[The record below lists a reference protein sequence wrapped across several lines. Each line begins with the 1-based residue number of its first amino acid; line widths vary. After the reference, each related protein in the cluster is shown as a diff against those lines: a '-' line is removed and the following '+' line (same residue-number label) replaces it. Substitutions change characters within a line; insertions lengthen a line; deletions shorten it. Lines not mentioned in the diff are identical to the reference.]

1 MNEKMVKLG
10 TKRSV
15 IRELFEYGLKR
26 KKEIGENK
34 VFDFSIGNP
43 SIPAPECVTLTM
55 ERLLKEVEPTALHG
69 YTPAPGAP
77 AVREKIAEYIRKE
90 FGAQCRAE
98 NIYMT
103 CGAAAALTS
112 VITAV
117 TENRGD
123 EIITFTPFFPEY
135 KVFIEHAGAKLVTID
150 CAAPGFELPTNKLLE
165 AITEKT
171 RAVIINSPNNPT
183 GRVIPES
190 EIVALAK
197 ILTEKSAEYG
207 KPIYLIADE
216 PYREL
221 VYGGVKVPFV
231 PNYYDNTIV
240 CYSFSKSMSL
250 PGERIGYA
258 FVSPKCEKPDLVFTA
273 VAGAARA
280 LGFVCAPSILQ
291 FTVAENYGK
300 TADIAA
306 YEKNRELLY
315 DFLVK
320 TGYTVVKP
328 DGAFYLFVKALEEDA
343 GAFSEKAK
351 RHELLLV
358 PSDDFGC
365 PGYVRIAY
373 CTAYDT
379 IVNSLA
385 AFKALFDEYA
395 RLTPPQ
401 V

>member
-10 TKRSV
+10 TKKSV

-43 SIPAPECVTLTM
+43 SIPAPECVTRTM
-55 ERLLKEVEPTALHG
+55 ERLLQETDSTALHG

-90 FGAQCRAE
+90 FGAKCFAE

-112 VITAV
+112 TFTAV
-117 TENRGD
+117 TENAGD

-135 KVFIEHAGAKLVTID
+135 RVFAESAGAKLVTID
-150 CAAPGFELPTNKLLE
+150 CTAPDFSLPLEKLSE
-165 AITEKT
+165 NITDRT

-190 EIVALAK
+190 EIIALAK
-197 ILTEKSAEYG
+197 ILTEKSKTIG

-221 VYGGVKVPFV
+221 VYGGIKVPFV
-231 PNYYDNTIV
+231 PNYYDNAIV

-250 PGERIGYA
+250 PGERIGYV
-258 FVSPKCEKPDLVFTA
+258 FVSPECEKSDVVFA
-273 VAGAARA
+273 AIAGAARA

-291 FTVAENYGK
+291 YTVAENYGK
-300 TADIAA
+300 TADVAS

-328 DGAFYLFVKALEEDA
+328 DGAFYLFVKALDSDA
-343 GAFSEKAK
+343 NAFSEKAK
-351 RHELLLV
+351 KHELLLV

-385 AFKALFDEYA
+385 AFKALYDDYSK
-395 RLTPPQ
+395 R
-401 V
+401 